1 MDRILRPYT
10 RPNILRYMPRFSILD
25 LAAVRTGGTI
35 AEAYRNTVDLAQ
47 HADGWGFTRFWLA
60 EHHNMP
66 GIASAAT
73 SVLIGHV
80 AGKTSTIRVGSG
92 GVMLPNH
99 SPLVIAEQFGTLDAL
114 YPGRIDLGVGRAPG
128 SDGLTSQALRFNA
141 TEDAF
146 PQQVN
151 ELLAYL
157 GPQTTGRPIMAYP
170 GVESNV
176 PVWLL
181 GSSTYSAELAAELSL
196 PFAFASHFAPALL
209 FEAIDAYR
217 SRFKPSVY
225 LDKPYVAAG
234 IPLVGAASDEEAARL
249 ATSSFQRFLNV
260 IRGKPIFVPPPVDSM
275 QGLWS
280 ESERSV
286 VESKFGVAVIGGPDT
301 VQQKLARFLSA
312 TNVDELIFA
321 SDLYDHRDRLRSF
334 EIAAE
339 AMKTLDTPEVQR
351 I

>member
-1 MDRILRPYT
+1 MSSMARKATTARTSKINRATPDTPSGIERYCRGLEDWPRSWMGWEKDLPPGEQLVARFRPFLEYLVCSGLAPKTLQKHVDNLWALGGEIIRDLNEDPTLR
-10 RPNILRYMPRFSILD
+10 RK
-25 LAAVRTGGTI
+25 
-35 AEAYRNTVDLAQ
+35 TVAQ
-47 HADGWGFTRFWLA
+47 HADRWGFTRFWLA

-128 SDGLTSQALRFNA
+128 SDRLTSQALRFNA

-157 GPQTTGRPIMAYP
+157 GPQTTGRQIMAYP

-209 FEAIDAYR
+209 FEAIDAYG

-234 IPLVGAASDEEAARL
+234 IPLV
-249 ATSSFQRFLNV
+249 V
-260 IRGKPIFVPPPVDSM
+260 
-275 QGLWS
+275 
-280 ESERSV
+280 
-286 VESKFGVAVIGGPDT
+286 
-301 VQQKLARFLSA
+301 
-312 TNVDELIFA
+312 
-321 SDLYDHRDRLRSF
+321 
-334 EIAAE
+334 
-339 AMKTLDTPEVQR
+339 
-351 I
+351 

>member
-1 MDRILRPYT
+1 MDSGHDGGLAV
-10 RPNILRYMPRFSILD
+10 SVLD
-25 LAAVRTGGTI
+25 LVGMRAGESAGSAIGRS
-35 AEAYRNTVDLAQ
+35 VDLAQ
-47 HADGWGFTRFWLA
+47 HVERLGYKRYWLA
-60 EHHNMP
+60 EHHSIP
-66 GIASAAT
+66 GLACAAT
-73 SVLIGHV
+73 AVLIGHV
-80 AGKTSTIRVGSG
+80 AGATKTIRVGSG

-99 SPLVIAEQFGTLDAL
+99 ASLVVAEQFGTLDAM
-114 YPGRIDLGVGRAPG
+114 YPGRIDLGLGRAPG
-128 SDGLTSQALRFNA
+128 SDRLTSQALRFNA
-141 TEDAF
+141 TEGAF

-157 GPQTTGRPIMAYP
+157 GPQTTGRQIMAYP

-260 IRGKPIFVPPPVDSM
+260 IRGKPIFVLPPVDSM

-301 VQQKLARFLSA
+301 VQQKPERFLRA
-312 TNVDELIFA
+312 TNVDELIF
-321 SDLYDHRDRLRSF
+321 
-334 EIAAE
+334 
-339 AMKTLDTPEVQR
+339 V
-351 I
+351 

>member
-1 MDRILRPYT
+1 MTNDLAV
-10 RPNILRYMPRFSILD
+10 SVLD
-25 LAAVRTGGTI
+25 LVGMHTGEPAGSAI
-35 AEAYRNTVDLAQ
+35 ARSVDLAQ
-47 HADGWGFTRFWLA
+47 HVERLGYTRFWLA
-60 EHHNMP
+60 EHHSIE
-66 GIASAAT
+66 GLACSAT
-73 SVLIGHV
+73 PVLIGHV

-141 TEDAF
+141 TEGAF

-157 GPQTTGRPIMAYP
+157 GPQTTRRQIMAYP

-275 QGLWS
+275 QG
-280 ESERSV
+280 
-286 VESKFGVAVIGGPDT
+286 
-301 VQQKLARFLSA
+301 
-312 TNVDELIFA
+312 
-321 SDLYDHRDRLRSF
+321 
-334 EIAAE
+334 
-339 AMKTLDTPEVQR
+339 
-351 I
+351 